1 MAKEKRRRYLW
12 DNLNRGTARLYAL
25 VARSFLGR
33 LMTGYRKADEALAKG
48 RRYPGRNRCTPMS
61 PARLRLLTA
70 VESGKLFSGLRALFH
85 ALFCLPMAL
94 YGLFLLLYG
103 LLGVALYFVM
113 PLAYPAAAPDL
124 EHLLLSA
131 VVAVVAIP
139 AVLTKKTLAETLV
152 TGRVSRFILIRLL
165 GFPEDRMETYRV
177 KMPASLPYA
186 TVLLAIAAAGGALFL
201 HPLLIPALI
210 LAVGAVGLIF
220 TYPEAGVV
228 VSTLL
233 LPVIWLNRNALYILC
248 ALILLTWLSYGV
260 KLLFLHR
267 TIRFG
272 LLDTVVL
279 LFGGL
284 ILLAGFTGVS
294 VTPDSVVRSIMLT
307 VCLSD
312 YFLIVNLMTT
322 RAYIRRCLWGVG
334 ISVAV
339 VTLLAYLR
347 MIPVEGLAWLEGSRA
362 GNAIVAGTENAVE
375 RLSGLWVEHS
385 ELYLVVVF
393 PWLYAYLCHTK
404 RLLRRVAGLAF
415 VGLDLVLI
423 LMTDSV
429 SALFSVILV
438 TVMFFLLLSHKGLSA
453 GLIFLPAVGAGVG
466 WITYL
471 YPVSDSVQTILSRSR
486 HFKELLADSLWQMV
500 LDHPAGVGVGEA
512 AFTAVYPA
520 YAAPD
525 LGAVTD
531 SGSLC
536 FELLIAYG
544 WPGLILFSA
553 LLFLFAQKSVT
564 CLGHTAD
571 ARDRAMILGGVTSI
585 AGALIFGTV
594 RSFITSPRVFFTL
607 MLVISLCSAYEN
619 VLFDESDVLTAR
631 RSGSPTAED
640 RIFLRG

>member
-571 ARDRAMILGGVTSI
+571 ARDRAMILGGVTSL

>member
-1 MAKEKRRRYLW
+1 MAKETRRRYLW
-12 DNLNRGTARLYAL
+12 DNLNRGTAKLYAL
-25 VARSFLGR
+25 VSRSFLGR
-33 LMTGYRKADEALAKG
+33 LMSGYRRADDALAKG

-61 PARLRLLTA
+61 PGRLRLLGA
-70 VESGKLFSGLRALFH
+70 VESGRLFSGLRALFH
-85 ALFCLPMAL
+85 ALFCLPMAI

-113 PLAYPAAAPDL
+113 PLFYPAAAPDL
-124 EHLLLSA
+124 EHLILSA
-131 VVAVVAIP
+131 VLAVLSLP

-152 TGRVSRFILIRLL
+152 TGRVPRFVLIRLL
-165 GFPEDRMETYRV
+165 GFPEDRMETYRI
-177 KMPASLPYA
+177 KMPAVLPYV
-186 TVLLAIAAAGGALFL
+186 TPLLAVAAAVGALFV
-201 HPLLIPALI
+201 HPLLIPAL
-210 LAVGAVGLIF
+210 LVAVGAVGLIF

-228 VSTLL
+228 TSTLL
-233 LPVIWLNRNALYILC
+233 LPVIWLNRNALYALC
-248 ALILLTWLSYGV
+248 VLILLTWLSYGV

-284 ILLAGFTGVS
+284 LLLSGFTGVA
-294 VTPDSVVRSIMLT
+294 VTADSVMRSVMLFI
-307 VCLSD
+307 CLSD

-362 GNAIVAGTENAVE
+362 GNAIVAGAENGIE

-404 RLLRRVAGLAF
+404 RLLRRVAALAF

-429 SALFSVILV
+429 SALFSVIIV
-438 TVMFFLLLSHKGLSA
+438 TVIFFLLLSHKGLSA
-453 GLIFLPAVGAGVG
+453 GLVALPALGAGVW

-471 YPVSDSVQTILSRSR
+471 YPVSDALRTILSRSR

-500 LDHPAGVGVGEA
+500 LDHPAGVGVGEE
-512 AFTAVYPA
+512 AFLAVYPA

-531 SGSLC
+531 SGSLY

-544 WPGLILFSA
+544 WPGMILFAA
-553 LLFLFAQKSVT
+553 LLFLFIQKSVT
-564 CLGHTAD
+564 CLGHTAS
-571 ARDRAMILGGVTSI
+571 ARDRALILGGVTSMV
-585 AGALIFGTV
+585 GVLIFGSV

-619 VLFDESDVLTAR
+619 VIFDESDVLTAKR
-631 RSGSPTAED
+631 AGSPTEED